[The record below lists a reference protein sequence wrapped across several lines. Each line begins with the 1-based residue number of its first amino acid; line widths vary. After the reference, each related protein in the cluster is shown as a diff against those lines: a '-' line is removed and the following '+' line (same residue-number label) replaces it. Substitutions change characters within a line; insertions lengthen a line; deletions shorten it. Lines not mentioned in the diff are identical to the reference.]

1 MTRPLCHTCI
11 CDACQSTLDA
21 NTSFFDVLQSTLRPQ
36 SIECSSA
43 RATQENRGYFKQT
56 HFPINSYV
64 LVEYETRKATKLHTK
79 RHGPY
84 RVVNHIGTVY
94 TLENLVTNKLKD
106 FHVKLLT
113 QYNHDEINS
122 DIKKVAKIDEEFSEI
137 TQVLNHRFKGSKKN
151 LANLELFLI
160 WEDDPKPQWFPWNSS
175 FRSVEVIHRYFDDN
189 QMRRF
194 IPAEFTWGKDHPEYI
209 PPNRLKRQ
217 RS

>member
-1 MTRPLCHTCI
+1 
-11 CDACQSTLDA
+11 
-21 NTSFFDVLQSTLRPQ
+21 V
-36 SIECSSA
+36 
-43 RATQENRGYFKQT
+43 
-56 HFPINSYV
+56 
-64 LVEYETRKATKLHTK
+64 
-79 RHGPY
+79 
-84 RVVNHIGTVY
+84 TVY

-113 QYNHDEINS
+113 QYDHDELNS
-122 DIKKVAKIDEEFSEI
+122 DINEVAQIDEEFTEI

-175 FRSVEVIHRYFDDN
+175 FRSVGAIHRYFEDN

-194 IPAEFTWGKDHPEYI
+194 IPTEFTWGKDHPEYI

-217 RS
+217 RSCRCVRSTATIVTHDTYSFTYEYRIHTCYIMKSYKH